1 MTLICMAPSD
11 TPPQPAYYLVEAIA
25 IYVSNGSGNN
35 YSVKVYDW
43 LGLVRAL

>member
-25 IYVSNGSGNN
+25 IYVLNRSGNN
-35 YSVKVYDW
+35 HSVEVYDW
-43 LGLVRAL
+43 LGLVRVL